1 MTATSLISIYFLFTF
16 CVQLNI
22 FSSLSE
28 NAYDRP
34 HAESERALYRLVQDH
49 IKEYD
54 IDSVDEH
61 VTSNRFKS
69 LEKEIL
75 KNWASNVRSSIFG
88 DEKEEL

>member
-1 MTATSLISIYFLFTF
+1 
-16 CVQLNI
+16 
-22 FSSLSE
+22 
-28 NAYDRP
+28 
-34 HAESERALYRLVQDH
+34 VQDH